1 MKKNDRMGLIL
12 GEALA
17 LKDTVDAYTEAQ
29 KRSGCRH
36 PMMGYDNLPIR
47 CSRQAIKRQSVQMR
61 QDLLALADEME
72 ECEDDD

>member
-1 MKKNDRMGLIL
+1 MKKNERMALIL

-29 KRSGCRH
+29 KRGGWRY
-36 PMMGYDNLPIR
+36 PMVDDNLPIG
-47 CSRQAIKRQSVQMR
+47 CSRQAIKRRIVQMR

-72 ECEDDD
+72 GTP